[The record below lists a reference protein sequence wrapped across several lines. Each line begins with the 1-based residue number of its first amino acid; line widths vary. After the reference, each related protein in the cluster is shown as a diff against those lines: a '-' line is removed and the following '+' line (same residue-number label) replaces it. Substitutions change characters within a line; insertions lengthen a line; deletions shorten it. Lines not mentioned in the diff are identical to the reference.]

1 MTTIVL
7 TTASSSPWTVPSDW
21 NNSSNSIACIG
32 AASSGAGTAIHGG
45 GAAGAFSESTNV
57 TLTPGGSVTFV
68 VGIGGASVSTAC
80 RQRRRRHLFRRHIAR
95 LLHSRGARW
104 QAPARCRRRPRRSGR
119 YGVGDTKYSGGN
131 GGTMPETHLRAAAAE
146 RQAQTAT
153 VRLAVMPRRAAAA
166 AVAAMAAVQAP
177 RAAPVAR

>member
-45 GAAGAFSESTNV
+45 GAAGVFRINQF

-68 VGIGGASVSTAC
+68 VGVGGASVST
-80 RQRRRRHLFRRHIAR
+80 
-95 LLHSRGARW
+95 GA
-104 QAPARCRRRPRRSGR
+104 GNV
-119 YGVGDTKYSGGN
+119 GGDTCF
-131 GGTMPETHLRAAAAE
+131 GGTSLGSCIVGAQGG
-146 RQAQTAT
+146 QALGYGWG
-153 VRLAVMPRRAAAA
+153 RCPGGGRR
-166 AVAAMAAVQAP
+166 
-177 RAAPVAR
+177 